1 MQYEKCLH
9 CHNLGSSCKGPN
21 FVQMSAHEIVEWCK
35 ARKSLLRMTNE
46 KLAEL
51 SGVPIGTINRLFS
64 NKSADFYFETVR
76 PIIKALVAG
85 DWSEEKCHTD
95 HEEISKHSED
105 TIKRLE
111 KDIARLEKEN
121 ERIIERGEKEKAELI
136 NLSHFCR
143 RIIVVLAVAL
153 GVAVT
158 LIIAAL
164 IYDSLDPNA
173 GFLWLS

>member
-9 CHNLGSSCKGPN
+9 CNNLGSSCKGPN
-21 FVQMSAHEIVEWCK
+21 FVQMSAHEIIEWCK

-64 NKSADFYFETVR
+64 NKSTDFYFETVR

-85 DWSEEKCHTD
+85 DWGEEKCHTD
-95 HEEISKHSED
+95 HEEMSKHSED
-105 TIKRLE
+105 IIKRLE
-111 KDIARLEKEN
+111 KEIALLEKE
-121 ERIIERGEKEKAELI
+121 IDHDEKEKAELI
-136 NLSHFCR
+136 NLSHFR
-143 RIIVVLAVAL
+143 RKIIVVLAIAL

-164 IYDSLDPNA
+164 IYDSFNPNA
-173 GFLWLS
+173 GFFWLS

>member
-1 MQYEKCLH
+1 MQYDKCLH
-9 CHNLGSSCKGPN
+9 CNNLGVSCKGPN
-21 FVQMSAHEIVEWCK
+21 FVQMSAHEIIEWCK

-64 NKSADFYFETVR
+64 NKSTDFYFETVR

-85 DWSEEKCHTD
+85 DWNEEKCHTD
-95 HEEISKHSED
+95 HDEVSKHSED

-111 KDIARLEKEN
+111 REIALLEKE
-121 ERIIERGEKEKAELI
+121 IEHDEKEKAELI
-136 NLSHFCR
+136 ELSHFRR

-153 GVAVT
+153 GAAVA

-164 IYDSLDPNA
+164 IYDNFNPNA
-173 GFLWLS
+173 GFFWVS